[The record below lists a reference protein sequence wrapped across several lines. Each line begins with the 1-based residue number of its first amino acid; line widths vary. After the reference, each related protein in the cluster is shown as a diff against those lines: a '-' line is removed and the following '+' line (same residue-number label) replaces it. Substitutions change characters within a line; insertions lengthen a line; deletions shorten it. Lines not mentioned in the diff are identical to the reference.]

1 MKFTIT
7 RINRKK
13 KLMVSTK
20 TIDSFLERIAK
31 DDAKQSVAKFRM
43 SVPLMEGDYQY
54 YKGIGEWQ
62 HVYPAAE
69 FCKDESGNLIFL
81 KSNGLVMLH
90 FINLMTK
97 QEKDAAKTAASL
109 LPMTFAAI
117 EGADGRSLIVL
128 VSISNEEGKIPTKEA
143 DAELLY
149 QSAYEQVKTLYQSQV
164 HATIKPEK
172 PSLESNFMLTLDA
185 SPYYNNKAVAMR
197 IASNQFAVATAP
209 KSIDDLKVYDDYEFL
224 YRKASEETM
233 TEMNKANISW
243 KNDNDRFLASLSA
256 IASKLC
262 VMGLSE
268 EETFV
273 HIRRNN
279 WSKVAEEQLRQIVG
293 TAYDSHSK
301 DKRMEKSASA
311 RKGRADILQMINY
324 LESRY
329 QFRYNTVMKYTEYRP
344 NNSWIGDFKPVDA
357 RVQKSMTLAVQI
369 ADIHVSIKDVRN
381 FLESD
386 RIRNYSPIEFYLY
399 DCLGKWD
406 GKDRIRALARTV
418 PTNNPHWED
427 WFYTWFLGMVDQWR
441 GVYRKQYGNST
452 MPLLIS
458 KQGYNKST
466 FCRRLIPSELSWG
479 FTDNMILSEK
489 RQVLQAMSQFLLI
502 NLDEFN
508 QISPQVQQGF
518 LKNLLQLPT
527 VKIKPPYGSHVEEFP
542 RLASFIATSNMT
554 DILSDPSGN
563 RRFLGV
569 ELTCPIDVSVRLN
582 YEQLYAQAMAAL
594 DNGEKSYFDA
604 EQTALIMQS
613 NQQFQ
618 QSSITKQCFMELFE
632 PTMDEK
638 RGEYMTATA
647 IFDVLKQKFGSSLKI
662 TTLQKFGRELM
673 NIDGINKKRT
683 RYGTEYLVIRR
694 DNTSN

>member
-1 MKFTIT
+1 
-7 RINRKK
+7 
-13 KLMVSTK
+13 MVSTK

-31 DDAKQSVAKFRM
+31 DDSKQSVANFRM
-43 SVPLMEGDYQY
+43 SVPLMVGDYQF
-54 YKGIGEWQ
+54 YKGIKEWQ

-69 FCKDESGNLIFL
+69 FGKDESDNLVFK
-81 KSNGLVMLH
+81 KSNGLLMLH
-90 FINLMTK
+90 FIHLMTD
-97 QEKDAAKTAASL
+97 QEMEAARKAASL

-117 EGADGRSLIVL
+117 TGADGRSLIVL
-128 VSISNEEGKIPTKEA
+128 VCICDEEGKIPEKEA

-149 QSAYEQVKTLYQSQV
+149 QCAYEQVKSLYLSQIQ
-164 HATIKPEK
+164 AELKEEKPTIK
-172 PSLESNFMLTLDA
+172 SNFMLTLDP
-185 SPYYNNKAVAMR
+185 SPYYNSKAVAIR
-197 IASNQFAVATAP
+197 ISRNSPTKAAVP
-209 KSIDDLKVYDDYEFL
+209 KAVDDLKAYNDYEFL
-224 YRKASEETM
+224 YRKAAKEAAEEM
-233 TEMNKANISW
+233 TEAKMNWTNE
-243 KNDNDRFLASLSA
+243 NDQLLARLSA
-256 IASKLC
+256 IAAKLC
-262 VMGLSE
+262 HMGLTE
-268 EETFV
+268 EEAFI

-279 WSKVAEEQLRQIVG
+279 WYEVAEEQLRQVVG
-293 TAYDSHSK
+293 SAYATHSQNK
-301 DKRMEKSASA
+301 KSKSAA
-311 RKGRADILQMINY
+311 AGKGRTDILQMINY

-329 QFRYNTVMKYTEYRP
+329 QFRYNTVMKFTEYRP
-344 NNSWIGDFKPVDA
+344 NNSWVGDFKPVDA
-357 RVQKSMTLAVQI
+357 RVQKSMTLDVQI

-386 RIRNYSPIEFYLY
+386 RIKNYSPIESYLY

-418 PTNNPHWED
+418 PTKNPHWED

-466 FCRRLIPSELSWG
+466 FCRRLIPNELSWG

-527 VKIKPPYGSHVEEFP
+527 VKIKPPYGSHVQEFP

-554 DILSDPSGN
+554 DILADPSSN

-569 ELTCPIDVSVRLN
+569 ELTGPIDVSGRLN
-582 YEQLYAQAMAAL
+582 YEQLYAQAMQAL
-594 DNGEKSYFDA
+594 EQGEKSYFDA
-604 EQTALIMQS
+604 AETAVIMQS
-613 NQQFQ
+613 NRQFEQ
-618 QSSITKQCFMELFE
+618 VSPIKQCFLEVFE
-632 PTMDEK
+632 PTNDVEK
-638 RGEYMTATA
+638 GEYLMAAA
-647 IFDVLKQKFGSSLKI
+647 IFDVLKQKFGSSLQVSS
-662 TTLQKFGRELM
+662 LQKFGRELQ
-673 NIDGINKKRT
+673 NIEGLTSKKT
-683 RYGTEYLVIRR
+683 RFGTEYLVVRK
-694 DNTSN
+694 